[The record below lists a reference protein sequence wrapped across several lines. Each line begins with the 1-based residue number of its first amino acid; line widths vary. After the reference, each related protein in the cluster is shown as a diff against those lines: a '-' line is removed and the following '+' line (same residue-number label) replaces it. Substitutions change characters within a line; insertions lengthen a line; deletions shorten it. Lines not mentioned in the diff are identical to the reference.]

1 MHTPLLEQLPPIN
14 YARITHA
21 LDYYSA
27 HGFVYKETPW
37 VVSRKASEVTKPPD
51 AENFSTLGGYLV
63 ASGEQGFIEQLLQ
76 GEPLSRHVTV
86 TPCFRNEPT
95 IDDIH
100 YHYFLKVE
108 LIDLNADKENLLRML
123 DTAQKFFEN
132 YRHVSVL
139 QTDTLG
145 ETFDII
151 DTETS
156 IELGSYGIRR
166 IDGVPP
172 FIYGT
177 GLAEPRFSVVC
188 SY

>member
-1 MHTPLLEQLPPIN
+1 MRTPLLQQLPQIE
-14 YARITHA
+14 YARVAHA
-21 LDYYSA
+21 LDHYSA

-37 VVSRKASEVTKPPD
+37 IVSRKASEATKPQN
-51 AENFSTLGGYLV
+51 AENFYTLGGYLV
-63 ASGEQGFIEQLLQ
+63 ASGEQGFIEQMLQ
-76 GEPLSRHVTV
+76 GETLSRHVTV
-86 TPCFRNEPT
+86 TPCFRNEP
-95 IDDIH
+95 ILDDIH
-100 YHYFLKVE
+100 YYYFLKVE
-108 LIDLNADKENLLRML
+108 LIDLNATKENLLQML
-123 DTAQKFFEN
+123 DVAQKFFEN
-132 YRHVSVL
+132 YRPVSVI

-151 DTETS
+151 DTKTS